1 MSPESLRETN
11 LEATV
16 TRFEFSWRIGR
27 KSEWNIPTP
36 GLLAHRPPFK
46 RNLWKCA
53 KKRLWKCPVRGK
65 VFFKKGFLKRFVLL
79 KWATEWAME
88 MLSKTLK
95 MLPSRVPESKNFP
108 AARPRENG
116 HPSGSVDSAAS
127 GGATGGSVQRRA
139 RSTFSFSFPC
149 ILLFFSFSLLIW
161 EEINL
166 FSREMPTNE

>member
-1 MSPESLRETN
+1 MRKKKAVKMPS
-11 LEATV
+11 
-16 TRFEFSWRIGR
+16 SWKG
-27 KSEWNIPTP
+27 
-36 GLLAHRPPFK
+36 
-46 RNLWKCA
+46 
-53 KKRLWKCPVRGK
+53 
-65 VFFKKGFLKRFVLL
+65 FFKKGFLKRFVLL

-95 MLPSRVPESKNFP
+95 MLPSRVPGSKNFP

-149 ILLFFSFSLLIW
+149 ILLFFPFHC
-161 EEINL
+161 
-166 FSREMPTNE
+166 

>member
-1 MSPESLRETN
+1 MEMLQTYYG
-11 LEATV
+11 
-16 TRFEFSWRIGR
+16 I
-27 KSEWNIPTP
+27 
-36 GLLAHRPPFK
+36 
-46 RNLWKCA
+46 LWECYKGAIKGIFPCQA
-53 KKRLWKCPVRGK
+53 AAMKPVKTLQTCCRG
-65 VFFKKGFLKRFVLL
+65 
-79 KWATEWAME
+79 AME

-139 RSTFSFSFPC
+139 RSTFSFSFSC